1 MILTINHGWKLLNII
16 FLGVFILLIQGCG
29 QMPTADLQNLTL
41 PTSANYYLVC
51 PKGFCNVQPNEYSQ
65 VYNVSAEDLF
75 NAWNQ
80 VASKQ
85 IYMDITGTIPEKA
98 QYEYVQKSIV
108 FGFPDYITVEFIA
121 ISNYSSTLAI
131 YSRSRYGFYDFGV
144 NKKRVQKLLGQL
156 NQVVANLPPSNSSTA
171 TADSDGKDPAYVKN
185 LDSLI
190 VPNAIP
196 TNNNSAAPA
205 TDNSGSTAT
214 DNNSAAT
221 PATSTD
227 NISGTTTGAA
237 TTDNSSNAVPNSTST
252 DNSNVTTSG
261 GTTPDTGVNTST

>member
-1 MILTINHGWKLLNII
+1 MKLTINHGWKLLNII
-16 FLGVFILLIQGCG
+16 FLGLFILLIQGCG

-80 VASKQ
+80 VVSKQ

-98 QYEYVQKSIV
+98 QYEYVQRSIV

-156 NQVVANLPPSNSSTA
+156 NQVVANLPPSNSNTA
-171 TADSDGKDPAYVKN
+171 TANSDAQDQANVKN
-185 LDSLI
+185 LNSLV
-190 VPNAIP
+190 VPNATP
-196 TNNNSAAPA
+196 TNNNSAA
-205 TDNSGSTAT
+205 TAT
-214 DNNSAAT
+214 DNTSAAT
-221 PATSTD
+221 PTTSTD
-227 NISGTTTGAA
+227 NTSGTTSGAA
-237 TTDNSSNAVPNSTST
+237 TTDNSSNAIPNSAST
-252 DNSNVTTSG
+252 DNSNITTTD